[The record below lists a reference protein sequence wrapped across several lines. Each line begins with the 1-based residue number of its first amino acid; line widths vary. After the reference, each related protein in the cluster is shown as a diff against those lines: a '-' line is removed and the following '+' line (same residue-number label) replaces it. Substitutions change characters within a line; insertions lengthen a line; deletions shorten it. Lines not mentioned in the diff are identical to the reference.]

1 MRAHITLGE
10 IDNLILGATW
20 DSNWI
25 EIYFA
30 AVSGALLVLAYT
42 YGLLNELGHHSRSLA
57 GILKASQKDE
67 VAVALTYA
75 WLGPNNVII
84 GSS

>member
-30 AVSGALLVLAYT
+30 AVSGALLAYT
-42 YGLLNELGHHSRSLA
+42 YGLLNELGHHSISLA

-75 WLGPNNVII
+75 WLGPNNIII

>member
-1 MRAHITLGE
+1 MLGE
-10 IDNLILGATW
+10 IDNLILRATW

-30 AVSGALLVLAYT
+30 AVSGALLAYI
-42 YGLLNELGHHSRSLA
+42 YGLLNELGHHSISLA